1 MLKAPLDNV
10 VVFFVLDHVTA
21 LEGIAV
27 AGFFLASHK
36 KVDVTNRVNSITL
49 RIILI
54 IKRLELSLKVK
65 ISWHNCSNKKGLCF
79 VIYLHLINL
88 KKSCKSCV

>member
-1 MLKAPLDNV
+1 M
-10 VVFFVLDHVTA
+10 
-21 LEGIAV
+21 
-27 AGFFLASHK
+27 
-36 KVDVTNRVNSITL
+36 TNIVNSITL

-79 VIYLHLINL
+79 VIFLHLL
-88 KKSCKSCV
+88 HHKKLAHHAPDKVTGAYFH